1 MTKPV
6 SLDNEPNKP
15 DIPVVFSKA
24 LANVFGPEAALV
36 LQQTHYMTGVFATK
50 EDNRIN
56 GHFWYRHAYADWHAD
71 YPFWSAAT
79 FKLAI
84 SKLEKAGIL
93 VGAQLSN
100 NKFDKGKWYRIDYD
114 RLNQFIPSTDSK
126 LFFDGNIPSNR
137 LDENRQSSDPKSPYR
152 AKAPAPSL
160 AIPSLSS
167 GVVLPVEQS
176 APARCMNK
184 NLLIEK
190 DSTDLANEDHPT
202 GTQKMDGTHSP
213 THHPAE
219 NSSVKAESESNRS
232 EGQFGIDSSSEVSH
246 DEAKE
251 MAREIYNF
259 GPLRGLVNFCLV
271 PELSGVKP
279 GPREWKRLRKV
290 LNEVEA
296 MTPADVPISSE
307 LFEVDFRLWWFMY
320 GPGQDGEPIRVAEYV
335 LTVWPRFLAHHR
347 QNRNWVMEFGVRHTG
362 WLNFCKTD
370 PKGFAE
376 MYAAKNRDKKH
387 RPTYGATSLTELAE
401 LSQHNLVDED
411 AILEAMIREAS
422 I

>member
-1 MTKPV
+1 MNKPV

-24 LANVFGPEAALV
+24 LANIFGPEAALV
-36 LQQTHYMTGVFATK
+36 LQQTHYMTGVFASK

-56 GHFWYRHAYADWHAD
+56 GYFWYRHAYADWHAD

-114 RLNQFIPSTDSK
+114 RLNEFIPSADSK
-126 LFFDGNIPSNR
+126 LFFDGNLPTNR
-137 LDENRQSSDPKSPYR
+137 LDGNRQSSDAKSPHR
-152 AKAPAPSL
+152 VETPTPSS
-160 AIPSLSS
+160 ANFDPSV
-167 GVVLPVEQS
+167 GTTLPVERLAAS
-176 APARCMNK
+176 RSKNK
-184 NLLIEK
+184 NSRIENH
-190 DSTDLANEDHPT
+190 SPDLPNETHSVN
-202 GTQKMDGTHSP
+202 TQKMDRDSSP
-213 THHPAE
+213 TPHPAE
-219 NSSVKAESESNRS
+219 ISLVETEGTPSRS
-232 EGQFGIDSSSEVSH
+232 EGQSETSSSSEISH

-259 GPLRGLVNFCLV
+259 GPLRGLVSFCLM

-290 LNEVEA
+290 LNEIEA
-296 MTPADVPISSE
+296 MTPSDVPISSE

-320 GPGQDGEPIRVAEYV
+320 GPGQDGEPIRVAEY
-335 LTVWPRFLAHHR
+335 LPTVWPRFLAHHR
-347 QNRNWVMEFGVRHTG
+347 QNRNWVMEFGVRHAG
-362 WLNFCKTD
+362 WLAFCKQD
-370 PKGFAE
+370 PQGFAE
-376 MYAAKNRDKKH
+376 LYAAKNRDKRN
-387 RPTYGATSLTELAE
+387 RPSFGPSQLAE
-401 LSQHNLVDED
+401 LSQANQVDED
-411 AILEAMIREAS
+411 AILEAMICEAS
-422 I
+422 V